1 MSDVADLLKQE
12 REKNP
17 KEARH
22 FVRKPPYP
30 AKLLKQPYPEK
41 YVVPTFS
48 CFDGRKG
55 NTLVHVSKFIDSM
68 GPYVNNGD
76 LCLREFSKSLDD
88 KAYTWYTTLPP
99 GSVKSWEYIV

>member
-1 MSDVADLLKQE
+1 MSDVADLPKQE
-12 REKNP
+12 REKIP

-48 CFDGRKG
+48 CFDSRKG

-76 LCLREFSKSLDD
+76 LYLHEFSKSLND

-99 GSVKSWEYIV
+99 GSVRSWEYIV